1 MENINPKYVTRSA
14 IEGLV
19 KKIKL
24 PAPKEFSQD
33 WEYEVSDSS
42 RVADFLF
49 AYENFNLD
57 IEEKFALMIVIIS
70 SYEDAMIEEK
80 DEESWGSSIRNH
92 LLKDIRIHKNTIDY
106 WAMLDEDDMENCFF
120 VTPFIREIVN
130 VAKLG
135 GRN

>member
-1 MENINPKYVTRSA
+1 MMRGNEPFRDTINFEN
-14 IEGLV
+14 V
-19 KKIKL
+19 KKINL
-24 PAPKEFSQD
+24 PAPNEFSQD

-49 AYENFNLD
+49 AYENFNLEK
-57 IEEKFALMIVIIS
+57 EEKFALMIVIIS
-70 SYEDAMIEEK
+70 SYDDAMVKEK
-80 DEESWGSSIRNH
+80 DEESWATSIRNN

-106 WAMLDEDDMENCFF
+106 WAMLDEADLDNCFF